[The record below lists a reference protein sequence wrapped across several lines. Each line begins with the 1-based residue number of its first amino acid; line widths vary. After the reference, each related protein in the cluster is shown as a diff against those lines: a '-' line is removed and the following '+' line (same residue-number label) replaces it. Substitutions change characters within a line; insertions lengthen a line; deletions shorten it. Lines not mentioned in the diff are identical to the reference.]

1 MVEQKRFRED
11 LYYRLNVIP
20 INILPLRERRGD
32 ILPLIHYF
40 LSKLNEKYNWEKEFS
55 KEVLEILYEYDWPGN
70 VRELKNIVERV
81 FIMSSENKMT
91 LDDLPKNI
99 ISRNEHRRLILKDDI
114 VPLKD
119 AVAKVEM
126 ELLNKAFEKYGNV
139 REAGKAL
146 GIDASTFVRKRRK
159 YTKIH

>member
-1 MVEQKRFRED
+1 M
-11 LYYRLNVIP
+11 
-20 INILPLRERRGD
+20 
-32 ILPLIHYF
+32 
-40 LSKLNEKYNWEKEFS
+40 NEKYNWEKEFS